1 MSPSM
6 ISTSQQWGWQIDK
19 ESANVSD
26 EPVQISRPGVAEER
40 DRKKYK
46 RSLKEWLVDEAKR
59 LFFIFVYL
67 FVFLSLFS
75 IYESIILA
83 KHQITYRPYGFAL
96 INAWLLAKVIL
107 VAEDLRLGG
116 WFFKDRPLIYPILFK
131 SFVFAVVLICFF
143 ILEKAI
149 VGVWEGKAITES
161 IAGFGGG
168 GLKGFVSVGTIMF
181 VVMIPF
187 FVYREI
193 SRVIGESELRSL
205 IFTGRTKIEK
215 RQSEGQ

>member
-1 MSPSM
+1 M
-6 ISTSQQWGWQIDK
+6 
-19 ESANVSD
+19 ND

-40 DRKKYK
+40 VQEKHK
-46 RSLKEWLVDEAKR
+46 RSLKEWFIHEAKR

-83 KHQITYRPYGFAL
+83 KHNITYRPYGFAL

-107 VAEDLRLGG
+107 IAEDLHLGD

-143 ILEKAI
+143 MAEKAI
-149 VGVWEGKAITES
+149 VGVWKGKAIAES
-161 IAGFGGG
+161 VAGFGGG
-168 GLKGFVSVGTIMF
+168 GLIGVVSVGAIMF

-193 SRVIGESELRSL
+193 SHVIGQSELRSL
-205 IFTGRTKIEK
+205 IFTSRTKIGK
-215 RQSEGQ
+215 LQSKGQ

>member
-1 MSPSM
+1 MPPEGSRT
-6 ISTSQQWGWQIDK
+6 IEGVIQQM
-19 ESANVSD
+19 ND
-26 EPVQISRPGVAEER
+26 EPLQISRPGIAEER
-40 DRKKYK
+40 GLEKHK
-46 RSLKEWLVDEAKR
+46 RSLKEKLVDGAKR

-107 VAEDLRLGG
+107 IAEDLNLGG

-131 SFVFAVVLICFF
+131 SFMFAVVLICFF
-143 ILEKAI
+143 IVERAI
-149 VGVWEGKAITES
+149 VGVWEGKAIAES
-161 IAGFGGG
+161 VAGFGGG
-168 GLKGFVSVGTIMF
+168 GLKGVVSVGTIMF

-215 RQSEGQ
+215 LQSKWKQPEDA